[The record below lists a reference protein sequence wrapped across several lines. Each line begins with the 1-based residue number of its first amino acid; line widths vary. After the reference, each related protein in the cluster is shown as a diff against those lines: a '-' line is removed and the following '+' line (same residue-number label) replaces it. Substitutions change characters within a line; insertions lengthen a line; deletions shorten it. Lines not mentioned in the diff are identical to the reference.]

1 MVGGG
6 ALGGLLRYGFEVCPA
21 NPGAGIEAVLEGGR
35 CIFTVLFMIEDN
47 YLISVNCMAGRVLNN
62 DNICRRCFSFSLRN
76 NLVISSYLE
85 REYTSGDVEGQ
96 SRNSRVSLQA
106 GPTRSGGLGPCAK
119 ITAVRELQQTA
130 RKKEYQG
137 K

>member
-1 MVGGG
+1 M
-6 ALGGLLRYGFEVCPA
+6 
-21 NPGAGIEAVLEGGR
+21 
-35 CIFTVLFMIEDN
+35 
-47 YLISVNCMAGRVLNN
+47 
-62 DNICRRCFSFSLRN
+62 CFSFSLRN

-85 REYTSGDVEGQ
+85 REYSGDVEGE
-96 SRNSRVSLQA
+96 SRSSLVSLQA